1 MAAEPPQIAIPRRSR
16 LPFMGVSLRKRSAF
30 YTQLARTLNAGI
42 GPVRAL
48 GILAGQ
54 RGSFRLARAAAAMA
68 ADTQAG
74 RRLSE
79 AFARHPN
86 IFPLNEVRMIEG
98 GGFAGREPETMLRI
112 AQLLDRIAYA
122 KGRVLAGLVYPGFC
136 LLAAFAGL
144 PLLVAFFM
152 GKVEALL
159 RVQAI
164 TAATVLVIWFALA
177 LAFRSAAD
185 SSALKGIVH
194 ATALHVP
201 LFGKLLRRLALA
213 RFAETFRCLYEAGVM
228 VPEAMERAAVACGNT
243 HIGGRIARTV
253 PSVRQG
259 TSVTEALAR
268 SGVIPV
274 IGLNLI
280 EIGEH
285 AGALDSSLQK
295 FAEYQHD
302 DLEVGIERL
311 SRILPAAA
319 IFLMIVI
326 LAYTVIKAWGAYV
339 GAMNTQ
345 MGG

>member
-1 MAAEPPQIAIPRRSR
+1 MPAEPPQIPIPRRSR

-54 RGSFRLARAAAAMA
+54 RGSVRLARAAAAMA

-86 IFPLNEVRMIEG
+86 LFPPNELRMIEG
-98 GGFAGREPETMLRI
+98 AGFAGREPETMLRI

-136 LLAAFAGL
+136 LIAAFAGL
-144 PLLVAFFM
+144 PLLVAFFT
-152 GKVEALL
+152 GSVEAVL
-159 RVQAI
+159 RGQAVV
-164 TAATVLVIWFALA
+164 AATVLAAWLA
-177 LAFRSAAD
+177 VAVVFRSVSD
-185 SSALKGIVH
+185 SSALKGVVH

-228 VPEAMERAAVACGNT
+228 VPEAMERAAAACGNS

-259 TSVTEALAR
+259 TSVTEALGR

-302 DLEVGIERL
+302 DLELGIERL
-311 SRILPAAA
+311 ARILPTAA
-319 IFLMIVI
+319 IFLMILI
-326 LAYTVIKAWGAYV
+326 LAYTVIRAWGAYI
-339 GAMNTQ
+339 GGMNSL